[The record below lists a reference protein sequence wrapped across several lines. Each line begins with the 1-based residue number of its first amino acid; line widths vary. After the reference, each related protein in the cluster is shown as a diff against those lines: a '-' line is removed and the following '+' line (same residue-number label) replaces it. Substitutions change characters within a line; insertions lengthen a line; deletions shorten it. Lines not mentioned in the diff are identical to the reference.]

1 MAARESCMVVT
12 SGCIFFDFQD
22 ISLADPKNEKA
33 LGQLLVLVQYQW
45 PEQEDMFASII
56 TTIQKRR
63 KFNFPD
69 FFKYVIGRY
78 PFPTSRTS

>member
-1 MAARESCMVVT
+1 M
-12 SGCIFFDFQD
+12 FWQD

-45 PEQEDMFASII
+45 PQQEDMFASII

-69 FFKYVIGRY
+69 FFKYVIGILNSCY
-78 PFPTSRTS
+78 EAILT